1 MGDRSRHSR
10 AMEMAQYQARLDIKD
25 LELINAE
32 AELVNSFMQYEHHGE
47 SSHRGSATGHSFLQR
62 DREECHDQMMK
73 DYFIERPRFPA
84 HDFRRR
90 FRMMRELFEANGCSA
105 DLTNEYCQ
113 LAESTAIENLKR
125 FCQAIQA
132 IYGATYLR
140 KPTHE
145 DLKRLLRKA
154 DKKSFPGMIGSLDC
168 MHWEWKN
175 CPTGWAGQFKGRHN
189 KPTIVLEAVASYDT
203 WIWHAFFGSP
213 GSNNVIN
220 VLWSSPL
227 FDEVVNG
234 WAPEFRYKV
243 NGNMYELGYY
253 LTDGIYPS
261 WSTFVKSFSH
271 PDSAKKKLFLQRQE
285 SYRKDVERAFGIL
298 QARWAIVRGPARFW
312 QPKDLHS
319 IMMTCIIL
327 HNMIVED
334 EYIEFEEDSDED
346 VDDDQPTHA
355 RVIARDVEYLAPTTY
370 ETRHD
375 RVTLGEYMRRLNRI
389 QAPQIHDTL
398 RKDLVEHVWRRE
410 GER

>member
-1 MGDRSRHSR
+1 MGDRRRRNR
-10 AMEMAQYQARLDIKD
+10 AMEMAQYQARLDIEES
-25 LELINAE
+25 ELINAE

-47 SSHRGSATGHSFLQR
+47 SSHRGSVTGRSFVQR

-84 HDFRRR
+84 HNFRRR
-90 FRMMRELFEANGCSA
+90 FWMRRELFEGILNAVVNHDHYFARKIDVVGRQSLSPHQKLTFAFRMLANGCSA
-105 DLTNEYCQ
+105 DSTDEYCR

-140 KPTHE
+140 KPTRE

-154 DKKSFPGMIGSLDC
+154 DKRGFPGMIESLDC

-189 KPTIVLEAVASYDT
+189 KPTIVLEAVASYNT

-213 GSNNVIN
+213 GSNNDIN

-243 NGNMYELGYY
+243 NGNRYELGYY

-261 WSTFVKSFSH
+261 WSIFVKSFSH
-271 PDSAKKKLFLQRQE
+271 PDSAKKKLFSQRQE

-298 QARWAIVRGPARFW
+298 QAR
-312 QPKDLHS
+312 
-319 IMMTCIIL
+319 
-327 HNMIVED
+327 
-334 EYIEFEEDSDED
+334 
-346 VDDDQPTHA
+346 
-355 RVIARDVEYLAPTTY
+355 
-370 ETRHD
+370 
-375 RVTLGEYMRRLNRI
+375 
-389 QAPQIHDTL
+389 
-398 RKDLVEHVWRRE
+398 
-410 GER
+410 

>member
-1 MGDRSRHSR
+1 MGDRRR
-10 AMEMAQYQARLDIKD
+10 RNRPMEMAQYQAKLDIEES
-25 LELINAE
+25 ELINAE

-47 SSHRGSATGHSFLQR
+47 SSHRGSVTGRSFVQR

-90 FRMMRELFEANGCSA
+90 FWMRRELFEANGCYA
-105 DLTNEYCQ
+105 DSTDEYCR
-113 LAESTAIENLKR
+113 LVESTAIENLKR

-140 KPTHE
+140 KPTRE

-154 DKKSFPGMIGSLDC
+154 DKRGFPGMIESLDC

-189 KPTIVLEAVASYDT
+189 KPTIVLEAVASYNT

-213 GSNNVIN
+213 ESNNDIN

-243 NGNMYELGYY
+243 NGNRYELGYY
-253 LTDGIYPS
+253 LSDGIYPS
-261 WSTFVKSFSH
+261 WSIFVKSVSL
-271 PDSAKKKLFLQRQE
+271 PDSAKKKLFSQRQE

-298 QARWAIVRGPARFW
+298 QAR
-312 QPKDLHS
+312 
-319 IMMTCIIL
+319 
-327 HNMIVED
+327 
-334 EYIEFEEDSDED
+334 
-346 VDDDQPTHA
+346 
-355 RVIARDVEYLAPTTY
+355 
-370 ETRHD
+370 
-375 RVTLGEYMRRLNRI
+375 
-389 QAPQIHDTL
+389 
-398 RKDLVEHVWRRE
+398 
-410 GER
+410 